1 MAHHP
6 SPTLLYSLTL
16 ALTLTLITS
25 STSHLSSSILI
36 SQHNTTTTMSADAG
50 PQFDNGQ
57 LPAAANADSADNDQ
71 KTPVKRSWRRKY
83 RKMRAKFEDTMNQS
97 NQLIK
102 DEYKAIALARRLQ
115 EQNDQILE
123 ILLDINDTA
132 RIPSFLRYDLRSPSP
147 SDTAIPSLETPDP
160 DAIQQRMQELRA
172 ELVAKTITPEEYA
185 QKIGHL
191 NSSDT
196 ILTKPR
202 SLATLEATV
211 PHTTEAPDP
220 LPEGLM
226 LGENAPGY
234 MSPNHEEE
242 YLLAAD
248 SILADPT
255 YDEAAA
261 AGRPL
266 RIPPSQPLPTDKDLT
281 LRNPDS
287 VYNWLRKHAPQV
299 FLQDKDAAHH
309 ENMSEKSTARPSGTG
324 GRGGKK
330 GAAARSPG
338 AKTDQ
343 DLDEDLG
350 FVPETGTAA
359 PEGKTGRSRKVKQ
372 EDEPYRPKGGSSR
385 PGKRKREDG
394 DEKPAGRGGRRRRGA
409 SGAALMG

>member
-1 MAHHP
+1 
-6 SPTLLYSLTL
+6 
-16 ALTLTLITS
+16 
-25 STSHLSSSILI
+25 
-36 SQHNTTTTMSADAG
+36 MSADAG
-50 PQFDNGQ
+50 PQLDGQ
-57 LPAAANADSADNDQ
+57 LHAAANADSADNGQ
-71 KTPVKRSWRRKY
+71 KAPVKRSWRRKY

-97 NQLIK
+97 NTLIK

-123 ILLDINDTA
+123 LLLDINDTA

-160 DAIQQRMQELRA
+160 DAIQQRIQELRA
-172 ELVAKTITPEEYA
+172 ELVAKAITPEEFA
-185 QKIGHL
+185 QKLDHL
-191 NSSDT
+191 HSSEAV
-196 ILTKPR
+196 LTKPR
-202 SLATLEATV
+202 SLSTLAAAV
-211 PHTTEAPDP
+211 PHTTEVPDP

-226 LGENAPGY
+226 LGDNAPGY

-248 SILADPT
+248 AILGDPA
-255 YDEAAA
+255 YDAAA
-261 AGRPL
+261 ADGRPL
-266 RIPPSQPLPTDKDLT
+266 RIPPSQPLPTEKDLT

-299 FLQDKDAAHH
+299 FLQDKDVAHH
-309 ENMSEKSTARPSGTG
+309 ENMSENSSARPGNAPGG

-330 GAAARSPG
+330 GGAARSPG

-343 DLDEDLG
+343 DVDEELG
-350 FVPETGTAA
+350 FVPETGTA
-359 PEGKTGRSRKVKQ
+359 PTEGKGGRSRKIKQ

-394 DEKPAGRGGRRRRGA
+394 DDKPAGRGGRRRRGA
-409 SGAALMG
+409 SGGASLG